1 MRLRAWAP
9 RKCLPTTLTRREL
22 ALTPM
27 SLMPRRV
34 VALLLASGLL
44 LGLLA
49 GEQLAS
55 AQGMRQPS
63 SEASVPAFDLADP
76 AVVEEGSHL
85 FRANCTHYCHGAEGR
100 VSRAPALR
108 GHQFEPGYVYQRIA
122 KGFPPMPA
130 FETVLPSE
138 TIWKI
143 VAYVLSLSNAKDD

>member
-34 VALLLASGLL
+34 VALLLASDLL

-85 FRANCTHYCHGAEGR
+85 FRASCTHYCHGAEGR

-108 GHQFEPGYVYQRIA
+108 GRQFEPGYVYQRIA

-130 FETVLPSE
+130 FETVLPPE

-143 VAYVLSLSNAKDD
+143 VAYVLSVSNVKDD

>member
-1 MRLRAWAP
+1 VRTAQVPPNNLDPARAGVNPYESDA
-9 RKCLPTTLTRREL
+9 
-22 ALTPM
+22 
-27 SLMPRRV
+27 RRV
-34 VALLLASGLL
+34 VALLLASCLL
-44 LGLLA
+44 LGLLD

-130 FETVLPSE
+130 FETVLPPE